1 MTKQMTYRGAGVD
14 IDAGNKFVDLIR
26 PLVRKTFRPEVVTD
40 IGGFGGLF
48 ALQAR
53 KYKNPI
59 LVASTDGVGT
69 KLKVAFM
76 TGKHDTVGIDLVAMC
91 VNDVVV
97 QGAEPLFLLDY
108 LATGRI
114 SLGVSTQIVKGVA
127 RGCLQAG
134 CALIGGETAEMPSFY
149 REGEYDLAG
158 FTVGVV
164 EKRKVIDGS
173 AIRAG
178 DRLVGIAS
186 SGLHSNGYSLA
197 RKVLF
202 EKMRLKPGSRV
213 RGLGRNIGEELL
225 VPTKIY
231 VKPLLDLIRN
241 YHIHG
246 MAHITGGGITDNL
259 PRVIPPG
266 CKALIRR
273 GAWPVPPIFEVI
285 RQGGNVAEEEML
297 RTFNNGIGM
306 ILAVPAGEVK
316 GVIARLKRWKEKAYP
331 IGEIVRKLYPRENPI
346 SYL

>member
-1 MTKQMTYRGAGVD
+1 
-14 IDAGNKFVDLIR
+14 
-26 PLVRKTFRPEVVTD
+26 
-40 IGGFGGLF
+40 
-48 ALQAR
+48 
-53 KYKNPI
+53 
-59 LVASTDGVGT
+59 
-69 KLKVAFM
+69 
-76 TGKHDTVGIDLVAMC
+76 
-91 VNDVVV
+91 VVV

-178 DRLVGIAS
+178 DQLVGIAS
-186 SGLHSNGYSLA
+186 GGLHSNGYSLA

-316 GVIARLKRWKEKAYP
+316 GVIARVKHWKEKAYP

>member
-1 MTKQMTYRGAGVD
+1 
-14 IDAGNKFVDLIR
+14 
-26 PLVRKTFRPEVVTD
+26 
-40 IGGFGGLF
+40 
-48 ALQAR
+48 
-53 KYKNPI
+53 
-59 LVASTDGVGT
+59 
-69 KLKVAFM
+69 
-76 TGKHDTVGIDLVAMC
+76 
-91 VNDVVV
+91 
-97 QGAEPLFLLDY
+97 
-108 LATGRI
+108 
-114 SLGVSTQIVKGVA
+114 
-127 RGCLQAG
+127 
-134 CALIGGETAEMPSFY
+134 MPSFY

-164 EKRKVIDGS
+164 DKSKVIDGS

-202 EKMRLKPGSRV
+202 ERMRLKPASRV
-213 RGLGRNIGEELL
+213 KGLGGNIGEELL

-231 VKPLLDLIRN
+231 VKPLLDLIKT
-241 YHIHG
+241 YHIQG

-306 ILAVPAGEVK
+306 ILAVPAKEVK

>member
-1 MTKQMTYRGAGVD
+1 
-14 IDAGNKFVDLIR
+14 
-26 PLVRKTFRPEVVTD
+26 
-40 IGGFGGLF
+40 
-48 ALQAR
+48 
-53 KYKNPI
+53 
-59 LVASTDGVGT
+59 
-69 KLKVAFM
+69 
-76 TGKHDTVGIDLVAMC
+76 
-91 VNDVVV
+91 
-97 QGAEPLFLLDY
+97 
-108 LATGRI
+108 
-114 SLGVSTQIVKGVA
+114 
-127 RGCLQAG
+127 
-134 CALIGGETAEMPSFY
+134 
-149 REGEYDLAG
+149 
-158 FTVGVV
+158 
-164 EKRKVIDGS
+164 
-173 AIRAG
+173 
-178 DRLVGIAS
+178 VGIAS

-202 EKMRLKPGSRV
+202 ERMRLKPASRV
-213 RGLGRNIGEELL
+213 KGLRRTIGEELL

-231 VKPLLDLIRN
+231 VKPLLDLIKN
-241 YHIHG
+241 FSIHG

-285 RQGGNVAEEEML
+285 RQGGNVAEEEMM